1 MVRFGRPAPVYTPI
15 VVEESVDKKDV
26 DNPEDRNYSDVK
38 EIKSALTDDEATV
51 YEALTPEA
59 VLADELVVKT
69 GLPAQRV
76 AAALTMLQIK
86 KLAVKEAGNRC
97 RALGK

>member
-1 MVRFGRPAPVYTPI
+1 MARFGRPAPVYTPV
-15 VVEESVDKKDV
+15 VVEEPVDKKDV

-38 EIKSALTDDEATV
+38 EIKPALTDDEATV